1 MKQYKCSSEMTIEE
15 FKKDLEEIRAR
26 AREVNPTKNNT
37 RHKKGKLPLTVSNAL
52 FYNRTRKKN

>member
-1 MKQYKCSSEMTIEE
+1 MKQYKCSSEMTTE
-15 FKKDLEEIRAR
+15 DLEEIKNRAK
-26 AREVNPTKNNT
+26 EVEPVKNNI

>member
-15 FKKDLEEIRAR
+15 FKKDLEEIKNKAK
-26 AREVNPTKNNT
+26 EVEPVKNNI

-52 FYNRTRKKN
+52 FYNGTRKKN